1 MLVRKN
7 SGRWEARVP
16 YFSLILGSIFW
27 FHTQLPAEGFQFFCF
42 YFHLLFFRGK
52 KKLEIWMQIHLH
64 KLGSFRIGWSKAKHT
79 LPNPVCNHGAGCHA
93 FPRETRL
100 SQGTWPCS
108 LKLFLRLIAWELKNS
123 CQSRWKPSRN
133 VRCGCL
139 GGKAVVDVVKVSTKR
154 IFKLKIDGN
163 TTANVG
169 RCRLRFWIQN
179 YRKAILLVE
188 KVQFCLVIHRT
199 CI

>member
-79 LPNPVCNHGAGCHA
+79 LPNPGCNHGAGCHA

-133 VRCGCL
+133 VRCGP
-139 GGKAVVDVVKVSTKR
+139 GGPEKFFGKGVVDVVSFNETDLQV
-154 IFKLKIDGN
+154 KIDGN

-169 RCRLRFWIQN
+169 SLDVSYDFWI
-179 YRKAILLVE
+179 
-188 KVQFCLVIHRT
+188 
-199 CI
+199 

>member
-1 MLVRKN
+1 MLVRKK
-7 SGRWEARVP
+7 SRRWEARVP

-42 YFHLLFFRGK
+42 YLHVLFFRGK
-52 KKLEIWMQIHLH
+52 KKAGNMNENPSPR
-64 KLGSFRIGWSKAKHT
+64 LGSFRIGWSKAQHT
-79 LPNPVCNHGAGCHA
+79 LPNPGCNHGAGCHA

-169 RCRLRFWIQN
+169 RCRLRFWI
-179 YRKAILLVE
+179 
-188 KVQFCLVIHRT
+188 
-199 CI
+199 